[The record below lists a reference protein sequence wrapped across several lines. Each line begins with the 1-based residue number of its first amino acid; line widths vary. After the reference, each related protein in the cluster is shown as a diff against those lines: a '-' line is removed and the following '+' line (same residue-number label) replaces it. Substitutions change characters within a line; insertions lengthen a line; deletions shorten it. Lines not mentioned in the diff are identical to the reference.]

1 MDEAHVSRVGR
12 PPPRSESRELL
23 RAYRFRGDTD
33 ARDRLVELN
42 MPLVR
47 ALARRYANRGEPI
60 EDLVQVGAI
69 GLLHAIERFDLDR
82 RGDLAPY
89 AVPTILGEIT
99 HHLRDRGSIVR
110 IPRRLVDSR
119 IASAPVSLAS
129 YDEMDARLGDSI
141 ATEAPYDSSEERLT
155 LVAGLRRLT
164 VRERRIMHLRFF
176 VGMSQDEIARREG
189 ISQVQVSRLIRASLE
204 RLRSSLAV
212 TGAPEARRPTP
223 RVGV

>member
-12 PPPRSESRELL
+12 PIPPRSDSRELL

-110 IPRRLVDSR
+110 IPRRRV
-119 IASAPVSLAS
+119 ASPPVALAS

-141 ATEAPYDSSEERLT
+141 ATETPYDSSEDRLT
-155 LVAGLRRLT
+155 LVASLRRLT
-164 VRERRIMHLRFF
+164 VRERRIMHMRFF
-176 VGMSQDEIARREG
+176 AGMSQEEIARREG
-189 ISQVQVSRLIRASLE
+189 ISQVQVSRLIRASLK
-204 RLRSSLAV
+204 RLRSALAF
-212 TGAPEARRPTP
+212 TGAAEPPRPTR

>member
-1 MDEAHVSRVGR
+1 
-12 PPPRSESRELL
+12 
-23 RAYRFRGDTD
+23 
-33 ARDRLVELN
+33 

-89 AVPTILGEIT
+89 AVPTIVGEIT
-99 HHLRDRGSIVR
+99 HHLRDRGSVVR
-110 IPRRLVDSR
+110 IPRRRAHSW
-119 IASAPVSLAS
+119 IASPPVALAS

-155 LVAGLRRLT
+155 LVASLRRLT

-176 VGMSQDEIARREG
+176 AGMSQAEIARREG

-204 RLRSSLAV
+204 RLRSALAV
-212 TGAPEARRPTP
+212 TGAAEPPRPT
-223 RVGV
+223 RRGGV